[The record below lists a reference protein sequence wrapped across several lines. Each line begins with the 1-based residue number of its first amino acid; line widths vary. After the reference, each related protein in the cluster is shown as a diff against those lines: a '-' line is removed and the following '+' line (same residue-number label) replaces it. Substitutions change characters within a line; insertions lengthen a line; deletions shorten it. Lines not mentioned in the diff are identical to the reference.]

1 MIDLIIRRRRPKCVN
16 VHWLWLF
23 LWRGRDETSR
33 YSAGRISA
41 KSLKDPISRKSLIKP
56 AAKMYRTN
64 LSGKH
69 YTTNAPK
76 NSAVHFAQ
84 IYQGIRFILFIL
96 VQTIRSWHKIDRLA
110 LSIIYPIISFLNWFS
125 SNAND
130 QLKKSREISF
140 PFVGRRLNWTSDFHP
155 LDVTLHAVESPEH
168 FISSFPR
175 ASTGAIDMCIYSAGV
190 SVTKWKQLRLYAK
203 PLTFSQ
209 SGDERGRQKVENR
222 NPADFDGARPCVV
235 HIVRI
240 P

>member
-64 LSGKH
+64 LSDKH

-84 IYQGIRFILFIL
+84 IYQVIRFILFIL

-140 PFVGRRLNWTSDFHP
+140 PFVGRRLNWTRPTMWFPSTWCNPPCSGIPRTFY
-155 LDVTLHAVESPEH
+155 
-168 FISSFPR
+168 FIV
-175 ASTGAIDMCIYSAGV
+175 STGKYWSY
-190 SVTKWKQLRLYAK
+190 RH
-203 PLTFSQ
+203 
-209 SGDERGRQKVENR
+209 
-222 NPADFDGARPCVV
+222 V
-235 HIVRI
+235 HV
-240 P
+240 